1 MPVTLHLSLQRQE
14 IAGQARD
21 DVGKNPGHLKSSRPP
36 SRDLPFTPNQ
46 QVLPMATPPTFQ
58 RREIAHQVRDDVDKN
73 PGHLKSSRPPSRDLL
88 FLFNL

>member
-21 DVGKNPGHLKSSRPP
+21 DVGEIMNQSKSSRPP

-46 QVLPMATPPTFQ
+46 QVLPMATPPHFSKTGD
-58 RREIAHQVRDDVDKN
+58 RASGAR
-73 PGHLKSSRPPSRDLL
+73 
-88 FLFNL
+88 